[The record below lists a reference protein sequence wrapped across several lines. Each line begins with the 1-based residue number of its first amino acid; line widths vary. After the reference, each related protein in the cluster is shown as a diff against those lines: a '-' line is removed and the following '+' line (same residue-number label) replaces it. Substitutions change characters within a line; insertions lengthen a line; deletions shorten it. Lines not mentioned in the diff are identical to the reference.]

1 MDNRKERKLTV
12 IENEK
17 TEERVEKKV
26 KPARQTKKNKKK
38 MLEFHNENLKKFSV
52 KDLFKH

>member
-26 KPARQTKKNKKK
+26 KPARQTNPNAKK